1 MALADA
7 LIKEGSLA
15 LPLVPASYFPAF
27 GSFVHIVGLQ
37 DASST
42 TGGGGWLLVEG
53 KMHGISVRWPLW
65 LIEAMRQMR
74 YSISPA
80 ELWTELALLVILLRV
95 QRRCVH
101 SFVTDFTD
109 NESAR
114 AAANRGRSATASMHP
129 IAQAIARIANRD
141 DITLRT
147 LRVSTKENA
156 TADAMSREGGIQAG
170 KDLAARLGVEFV
182 EHIIEQDDDLWRLI
196 HPILECP
203 SSPSA

>member
-1 MALADA
+1 MPKKPKSKQG
-7 LIKEGSLA
+7 IGR
-15 LPLVPASYFPAF
+15 LVN
-27 GSFVHIVGLQ
+27 
-37 DASST
+37 
-42 TGGGGWLLVEG
+42 
-53 KMHGISVRWPLW
+53 
-65 LIEAMRQMR
+65 
-74 YSISPA
+74 
-80 ELWTELALLVILLRV
+80 ALLNAI
-95 QRRCVH
+95 
-101 SFVTDFTD
+101 
-109 NESAR
+109 
-114 AAANRGRSATASMHP
+114 HP